1 MKNRTASY
9 IFLILSAW
17 SAGYFSALEITSP
30 SLLSFSFV
38 WLFFAVIFLLL
49 FLNTRR
55 KDAEQRFLLFER
67 ASSGIKRILAVA
79 AAVFCFIAGVNLFF
93 ICTPQVSDGN
103 EQAGYLI
110 VLGGGITHDG
120 ALSSGSK
127 KRVQKAA
134 EYMKS
139 HPQVKAVV
147 SGGKGRFV
155 PWPESFALAA
165 GLEQYGIRAERILQ
179 EDKALDTIQNFSYS
193 AALIASDADCSVK
206 EALSHPVIVVTSDF
220 HLARSERIARR
231 EGYTSVYGI
240 AADTPCLFILN
251 NYTREIL
258 SYIKLN
264 MRILLTGK
272 PTALAYV
279 YYVQDF

>member
-30 SLLSFSFV
+30 SLLSFSFI
-38 WLFFAVIFLLL
+38 WLLFAVIFLLL

-55 KDAEQRFLLFER
+55 KNAEQRFVLLER
-67 ASSGIKRILAVA
+67 ASSGIKRALAAVV
-79 AAVFCFIAGVNLFF
+79 AVFCFIAGVNLFF

-103 EQAGYLI
+103 EQAGYII
-110 VLGGGITHDG
+110 VLGGGITHEG
-120 ALSSGSK
+120 VLSPGS
-127 KRVQKAA
+127 RERAQKAA
-134 EYMKS
+134 AYMKI

-155 PWPESFALAA
+155 PWPESFALASE
-165 GLEQYGIRAERILQ
+165 LERYGIPPERILQ

-193 AALIASDADCSVK
+193 AAIIAHDADCSIK
-206 EALSHPVIVVTSDF
+206 EALSSPVVVVTSDF

-231 EGYTSVYGI
+231 EGYTAVYGI
-240 AADTPCLFILN
+240 AADTPRLFILN
-251 NYTREIL
+251 NYAREIL

-272 PTALAYV
+272 PAELT
-279 YYVQDF
+279 